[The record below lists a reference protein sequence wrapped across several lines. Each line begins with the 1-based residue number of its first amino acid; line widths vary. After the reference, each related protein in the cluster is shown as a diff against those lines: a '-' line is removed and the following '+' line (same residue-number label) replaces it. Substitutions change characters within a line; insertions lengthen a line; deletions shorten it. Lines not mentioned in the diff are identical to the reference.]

1 MRQTGSRL
9 LEQKFLASGVDAN
22 RITELGEEM
31 DFGVFIPIANNG
43 WIPSAASPQYMPTYD
58 LNRTVVKSA
67 EDLGFKFALS
77 MVKLRGYGGP
87 TEYWDYALE
96 SFTLMAALAAS
107 TESIQL
113 YASVATPTLHP
124 AMVARMAV
132 TIDSVAPGRFGIN
145 IVAGWNKS
153 EYHQMGVWP
162 GDEFYEFRYD
172 YAGEYVKVMRELWEK
187 GRSDFKGKFFQLEDC
202 QLLPK
207 PVGDI
212 KVVSAGA
219 SARGRAFAAEYC
231 DYNFTGAA
239 GGAAGLAEVN
249 RLLKVES
256 DRFGRPITS
265 YPLYMVIMDDTDEK
279 ARARVDKYNEGV
291 DLDAIN
297 FMKSQAALD
306 AKSQGTSARM
316 VEMTPHAV
324 HDGAIVGSPETV
336 AQFFKTLEGV
346 EGTGGVMLMFDD
358 FVEGVERFGKEVMPL
373 LS

>member
-1 MRQTGSRL
+1 
-9 LEQKFLASGVDAN
+9 
-22 RITELGEEM
+22 M

-43 WIPSAASPQYMPTYD
+43 WIASATSPQYMPTYE
-58 LNRTVVKSA
+58 LNHRIVKSA

-87 TEYWDYALE
+87 TEYWDHALE

-107 TESIQL
+107 TDSIQL

-153 EYHQMGVWP
+153 EYQQMGVWP

-172 YAGEYVKVMRELWEK
+172 YAGEYVKIMRELWEE

-212 KVVSAGA
+212 KIVSAGA
-219 SARGRAFAAEYC
+219 SSRGRAFAAEYC

-249 RLLKVES
+249 SLLKAEA
-256 DRFGRPITS
+256 DRFDRRVTS

-297 FMKSQAALD
+297 FMKGQAALD

-316 VEMTPHAV
+316 VEMKPHAV
-324 HDGAIVGSPETV
+324 HDGAIVGSPDTV
-336 AQFFKTLEGV
+336 AEFFRSLEGV

-358 FVEGVERFGKEVMPL
+358 FVEGVERFGKEVIPQ

>member
-1 MRQTGSRL
+1 
-9 LEQKFLASGVDAN
+9 
-22 RITELGEEM
+22 M

-43 WIPSAASPQYMPTYD
+43 WIPSATSPQYMPTYE
-58 LNRTVVKSA
+58 LNHRIVKSA

-87 TEYWDYALE
+87 TEYWDHALE

-107 TESIQL
+107 TDSIML

-153 EYHQMGVWP
+153 EYEQMGVWP
-162 GDEFYEFRYD
+162 GDEFYEQRYE
-172 YAGEYVKVMRELWEK
+172 YAGEYVKIMRELWADGVSNHK
-187 GRSDFKGKFFQLEDC
+187 GQFFQLDDC
-202 QLLPK
+202 RLLPK

-219 SARGRAFAAEYC
+219 SPRGRAFSAEYC
-231 DYNFTGAA
+231 DYNFTGGASSAA
-239 GGAAGLAEVN
+239 ALEDINAALA
-249 RLLKVES
+249 VEA
-256 DRFGRPITS
+256 DKFGRPVTS

-279 ARARVDKYNEGV
+279 ARGRVDRYNEGV

-306 AKSQGTSARM
+306 VKSQGTSARLL
-316 VEMTPHAV
+316 EMKPHAV
-324 HDGAIVGSPETV
+324 HDGAVVGSPETV
-336 AQFFKTLEGV
+336 ANFFRQFKDV
-346 EGTGGVMLMFDD
+346 EGTGGFMLMFDD
-358 FVEGVERFGKEVMPL
+358 FVEGVERFGKEVIPL
-373 LS
+373 LD